1 MRQKNRQKHAPPPF
15 NVGTHVDVHAKVPQN
30 TTLSMPGHGN
40 DIHARDTCQKT
51 VQMPAPFNVGS
62 RDMQWGRDMQLLQ
75 PGCFDIER
83 GGCWIA
89 VLHGHVPALKGA
101 GKWATARP
109 DIERGPECSENHR
122 EMTKIG
128 PATRC
133 PDIERGADGSENPWK
148 MTKTRPA
155 TTCPDIERRPECSKN
170 HGKMT
175 KTGPTIL
182 SHNAKCRQKNRKS
195 SQNNDNGP
203 KPARIEPP

>member
-1 MRQKNRQKHAPPPF
+1 MSGHAF
-15 NVGTHVDVHAKVPQN
+15 T
-30 TTLSMPGHGN
+30 
-40 DIHARDTCQKT
+40 
-51 VQMPAPFNVGS
+51 APF
-62 RDMQWGRDMQLLQ
+62 QCRDMQLLQ
-75 PGCFDIER
+75 SGCFDIER

-170 HGKMT
+170 HGKIT

-182 SHNAKCRQKNRKS
+182 SDNAKGRQNNRKWW
-195 SQNNDNGP
+195 QNTGDGR
-203 KPARIEPP
+203 KPTRIEPPTTDPFACWFSSFDRGFRPFQVRPRMQNSSFW